1 MRKVL
6 LDSELR
12 SHQVSAKVQ
21 IPHENDLTT
30 DPKVLWRADTGIK
43 LRRTRAPREKTRR
56 VTLSPEVEGTVMV
69 VSERTRH
76 VTDEQRYLPKSVTH
90 VPPLLLDGHLT
101 VPEVVPSAFIPIY
114 IVRATFGIWCDYE
127 IVIYRIPSSYYNY
140 KLLAPNDLE
149 SARAHPP
156 LFKRALCSD
165 TLQKRLGYQ
174 SHLPSK
180 QGGAHLMVKLYMS
193 YTASKPSRYKLIGS
207 GYQILRYKQV

>member
-6 LDSELR
+6 LDPELR
-12 SHQVSAKVQ
+12 SYQVSAKVQ

-43 LRRTRAPREKTRR
+43 LRRTRAPREQTRR
-56 VTLSPEVEGTVMV
+56 VTLSPEVEGTVTV
-69 VSERTRH
+69 VSSERTRH

-90 VPPLLLDGHLT
+90 VPLLLLDGHLT
-101 VPEVVPSAFIPIY
+101 VPEVVPSAFIPIC

-156 LFKRALCSD
+156 TFQESPV
-165 TLQKRLGYQ
+165 LG
-174 SHLPSK
+174 HPPEKTRIPEPPS
-180 QGGAHLMVKLYMS
+180 
-193 YTASKPSRYKLIGS
+193 
-207 GYQILRYKQV
+207 